1 METLNT
7 PIIRDLLQKALTA
20 KSHEEMVS
28 YLLNLLAL
36 VERNIYLQNTPHD
49 KGNGF
54 RNRKLHAGSQTYD
67 LLIPRTR
74 TGLFRPSFLP
84 EKWKRCVPSDFTN
97 LAYSLILSSKSI
109 EAAKRAIR
117 ELELPVS
124 EEYFEKILQE
134 LQRELKALNN
144 SPLSPDWFSLSLDA
158 KHTSVTVDG
167 VINPHTIYTV
177 VGTTLEGERKVLVSM
192 IKEGNEN
199 LQGWKEVLKNLLS
212 RGVRRVLVVTNDDY
226 PGLSGVV
233 ESYFPGTDIQL
244 CIVHFLRN
252 LKRHL
257 SPEVFRRVKEFLDS
271 IRSAVSY
278 EHGLTLFE
286 EMLGIMRKD
295 NPSYVQDVERKKVYY
310 LSFLKYPKEL
320 RKSLY
325 STNLVESVNRK
336 IEDAEQMSGG
346 YFHSIRNLEV
356 RLSLIFRELH
366 FGRWN
371 RRIPVVV
378 KVKHFLYVLFE
389 ERFGNG

>member
-1 METLNT
+1 MKTLNN

-36 VERNIYLQNTPHD
+36 VERNIYLQNTPDD

-54 RNRKLHAGSQTYD
+54 RHRKLHAGSQTYN
-67 LLIPRTR
+67 LSIPRTR
-74 TGLFRPSFLP
+74 MGVFRPSFLP

-117 ELELPVS
+117 DLDLPVS
-124 EEYFEKILQE
+124 EGCFERVLQE
-134 LQRELKALNN
+134 LQKEFKALNN
-144 SPLSPDWFSLSLDA
+144 SPLPPDWFSLSLDA
-158 KHTSVTVDG
+158 KHTSIMVDG
-167 VINPHTIYTV
+167 VITPYTV
-177 VGTTLEGERKVLVSM
+177 YIIVGTSLDGERKVLVSM

-199 LQGWKEVLKNLLS
+199 LQGWKDVLKNLLS
-212 RGVRRVLVVTNDDY
+212 RGIRRVLVVTHDDY

-233 ESYFPGTDIQL
+233 ESYFPKTDVQL
-244 CIVHFLRN
+244 CIVHFVRN
-252 LKRHL
+252 LKKHL
-257 SPEVFRRVKEFLDS
+257 TPESFRKAKEFLDS
-271 IRSAVSY
+271 IKSAVSY

-286 EMLGIMRKD
+286 EMLEIMRKG
-295 NPSYVQDVERKKVYY
+295 NPSYVQEVERKKVYY

-356 RLSLIFRELH
+356 RLSLIFKELH
-366 FGRWN
+366 SGKWN
-371 RRIPVVV
+371 RKIPVVV

-389 ERFGNG
+389 ERFGDG